1 MKMGVRMDGSVTL
14 QNVIMRFGDFTAI
27 EPTSLTI
34 ESGEFFSFLGP
45 SGCGK
50 TTLLNMISGFLTPS
64 EGQVLIGGEPMANV
78 PVNQRP
84 TAMIFQNLALF
95 PLMNVYQNIEFGME
109 VRGVHRATRRKKADE
124 LLELVALTGSG
135 DKSIAALSGGQKQ
148 RVAIARALAV
158 EPRVLLL
165 DEPLS
170 ALDLK
175 LRQHMR
181 NELRAIQRKTG
192 ITFIY
197 ITHDQGEAL
206 TMSDR
211 VAVMSAG
218 RIQQVA
224 DPETLYRHPQTGFVA
239 AFVGENNRLAG
250 RVVERRGEL
259 AIIEIDGLGRLAGRA
274 GGDLAVGQSA
284 ALFVRPEHLRAVR
297 PEHLG
302 VVRPGQCDVVRPEES
317 RITPDNEFSEIVL
330 EVEVETLNFEGA
342 WRMLEARLI
351 ATGERLRILLG
362 QNADGAIELA
372 PGERVH
378 VGYDPHQATV
388 LVDDGSPRLDAETG
402 EVVEAAPPN
411 DAQNQESRHVSST

>member
-1 MKMGVRMDGSVTL
+1 MPDREVTMEDGSVRL
-14 QNVIMRFGDFTAI
+14 EEVVMRFGDFTAI
-27 EPTSLTI
+27 DTTTLEI
-34 ESGEFFSFLGP
+34 GSGEFFSFLGP

-64 EGQVLIGGEPMANV
+64 EGQVLIGGEPMGGV
-78 PVNQRP
+78 PVNRRP

-95 PLMNVYQNIEFGME
+95 PLMTVFENIEFGLE
-109 VRGVHRATRRKKADE
+109 VRGVDRKARREASE
-124 LLELVALTGSG
+124 RLLALVALEGSG
-135 DKSIAALSGGQKQ
+135 PKQISELSGGQKQ

-181 NELRAIQRKTG
+181 AELKAIQRKTG

-224 DPETLYRHPQTGFVA
+224 DPVTLYRSPATGFVA
-239 AFVGENNRLAG
+239 AFVGENNRLETTLIERQGERVRLDGGALGELAG
-250 RVVERRGEL
+250 RV
-259 AIIEIDGLGRLAGRA
+259 
-274 GGDLAVGQSA
+274 A
-284 ALFVRPEHLRAVR
+284 ALSRLERGDNAALYIRPEHLRPVEEGSAGPTLAATLEAV
-297 PEHLG
+297 H
-302 VVRPGQCDVVRPEES
+302 
-317 RITPDNEFSEIVL
+317 
-330 EVEVETLNFEGA
+330 FEGA
-342 WRMLEARLI
+342 WVVLEARLD
-351 ATGERLRILLG
+351 ASGDLLRVQLG
-362 QNADGAIELA
+362 HEISRQYTDALVAG
-372 PGERVH
+372 RRMRF
-378 VGYDPHQATV
+378 GYDPDDAVV
-388 LVDDGSPRLDAETG
+388 LPEDGSPRVDEATG
-402 EVVEAAPPN
+402 EVVEAG
-411 DAQNQESRHVSST
+411 HV

>member
-1 MKMGVRMDGSVTL
+1 MDGSVRL
-14 QNVIMRFGDFTAI
+14 EELVMRFGDFTAI
-27 EPTSLTI
+27 ERTSLTI

-50 TTLLNMISGFLTPS
+50 TTLLNLISGFLTPS
-64 EGQVLIGGEPMANV
+64 EGQVFIGGEPMAGV
-78 PVNQRP
+78 PVNRRP

-95 PLMNVYQNIEFGME
+95 PLMSVFDNIEFGLE
-109 VRGVHRATRRKKADE
+109 VRGVDRKTRRATAER
-124 LLELVALTGSG
+124 LLALVALEGVGERRVTE
-135 DKSIAALSGGQKQ
+135 LSGGQRQ

-181 NELRAIQRKTG
+181 SELKAIQRKTG

-224 DPETLYRHPQTGFVA
+224 DSMTLYRRPATGFVA
-239 AFVGENNRLAG
+239 AFVGENNRIEAKVIERLGERVRLDAGALGELEGHVENEAGLGGGALVSLYVRPEQLRPVSADASGPTLAG
-250 RVVERRGEL
+250 RVE
-259 AIIEIDGLGRLAGRA
+259 
-274 GGDLAVGQSA
+274 AV
-284 ALFVRPEHLRAVR
+284 H
-297 PEHLG
+297 
-302 VVRPGQCDVVRPEES
+302 
-317 RITPDNEFSEIVL
+317 
-330 EVEVETLNFEGA
+330 FEGA
-342 WRMLEARLI
+342 ALMVQVGLDGS
-351 ATGERLRILLG
+351 GERLRVQLG
-362 QNADGAIELA
+362 SEVSRTFADGLG
-372 PGERVH
+372 PGVSLTL
-378 VGYDPHQATV
+378 GYDPAETV
-388 LVDDGSPRLDAETG
+388 VLPRDDGPLVDAATG
-402 EVVEAAPPN
+402 EVVAA
-411 DAQNQESRHVSST
+411 EGGSHV